1 MVEDHFNGR
10 YDELFKDV
18 YPDVD
23 AVAGYR
29 PYEDTTGG
37 ALHYNATHEERRANI
52 QRMEAK
58 REIILTAL
66 KNPTSRSEPARDAKK
81 RVRWWTGQIEKDKRI
96 QLAKI
101 IKEDREQE
109 QIRQTQYERIYM
121 NRRTDVRAKCTT
133 AVAAE
138 SQPPDLD
145 LKTAIDRCNS
155 TMQKILDAIRDQPRK
170 STVDAWAT
178 PAKKRRSDTHCQ
190 TAVAASAHAA
200 SETAS
205 AYAASATATEDAS
218 QPATAVA
225 ASEDRLLTTADEELR
240 DAVDRQILLACSET
254 TRVGRYA
261 NE

>member
-1 MVEDHFNGR
+1 
-10 YDELFKDV
+10 
-18 YPDVD
+18 
-23 AVAGYR
+23 
-29 PYEDTTGG
+29 
-37 ALHYNATHEERRANI
+37 
-52 QRMEAK
+52 
-58 REIILTAL
+58 
-66 KNPTSRSEPARDAKK
+66 
-81 RVRWWTGQIEKDKRI
+81 
-96 QLAKI
+96 
-101 IKEDREQE
+101 
-109 QIRQTQYERIYM
+109 M
-121 NRRTDVRAKCTT
+121 NRRTDVGAKCTT

-145 LKTAIDRCNS
+145 LKTAIPSIDAIRRCNS
-155 TMQKILDAIRDQPRK
+155 IRTPQKIVDAIRDQPRK

-178 PAKKRRSDTHCQ
+178 PAKKRRSDIHCQ